1 MEFLNNSDFDQ
12 DDDGDDDVK
21 IDKQSADETNNS
33 AAVAAVQCKWTELSD
48 EDDSDSCDG
57 IADAIV
63 NDISSSGNL
72 PKADDLFSSVVTQFI
87 SKEGP
92 YHGDAAI
99 KPKIYVP
106 VEVAVIEVEK
116 IAQKKSVPTETISP
130 FSNDSTS
137 ERSNAK
143 SGPRT
148 TLLQPNAKG
157 ATPKPIEPKQKELEK
172 DTAKDRV
179 KRQRLSGQSG
189 IGTDFKTWKSE
200 EEMRQRQ
207 QYD

>member
-21 IDKQSADETNNS
+21 IDEQSADETCHS
-33 AAVAAVQCKWTELSD
+33 TAVVAAQCKWTELSD
-48 EDDSDSCDG
+48 DDDVESVHG
-57 IADAIV
+57 IADVVV
-63 NDISSSGNL
+63 NDISSGNL

-87 SKEGP
+87 SNEGT
-92 YHGDAAI
+92 YRGDTAI
-99 KPKIYVP
+99 KPKTYVP

-116 IAQKKSVPTETISP
+116 IEKKKSVPPETILP
-130 FSNDSTS
+130 VSNDSTS
-137 ERSNAK
+137 DRSNVK

-148 TLLQPNAKG
+148 TLLQPNTKG
-157 ATPKPIEPKQKELEK
+157 ATPKPVEPKQKELEK

>member
-1 MEFLNNSDFDQ
+1 MEFLNNSDLGQ
-12 DDDGDDDVK
+12 DDDGDDHVK
-21 IDKQSADETNNS
+21 IDEKSADETNNS
-33 AAVAAVQCKWTELSD
+33 TAVAAVQCKWTELSD
-48 EDDSDSCDG
+48 DEDDAQSCDG
-57 IADAIV
+57 TADAVV
-63 NDISSSGNL
+63 NDVSSSGNL

-87 SKEGP
+87 SNEGP
-92 YHGDAAI
+92 YHSGTAI

-116 IAQKKSVPTETISP
+116 IEKKKSVPTGTVLPS
-130 FSNDSTS
+130 SNDSTS
-137 ERSNAK
+137 ERSNTK

-157 ATPKPIEPKQKELEK
+157 AAPKPVEPKQKELEK

-179 KRQRLSGQSG
+179 KRQRLSGQ
-189 IGTDFKTWKSE
+189 
-200 EEMRQRQ
+200 

>member
-1 MEFLNNSDFDQ
+1 MEFLNNSDFDE

-21 IDKQSADETNNS
+21 KDAQSADETNIS

-48 EDDSDSCDG
+48 EDDVDSVDG
-57 IADAIV
+57 VADVVII
-63 NDISSSGNL
+63 DISSGNL
-72 PKADDLFSSVVTQFI
+72 PKADDLFSSVVTQFV
-87 SKEGP
+87 SNEG
-92 YHGDAAI
+92 YLRGDTAI
-99 KPKIYVP
+99 KSKIYVP

-116 IAQKKSVPTETISP
+116 VAKEKSVPTETKLPLSY
-130 FSNDSTS
+130 DSTS
-137 ERSNAK
+137 ERSNVK

-148 TLLQPNAKG
+148 TLLQPNTKG
-157 ATPKPIEPKQKELEK
+157 ASSKPVEPKQKELEK

>member
-1 MEFLNNSDFDQ
+1 MEFLNNSDFE
-12 DDDGDDDVK
+12 DDDGDDVVK
-21 IDKQSADETNNS
+21 KDAQSADETNIS

-48 EDDSDSCDG
+48 EDDVDSVDG
-57 IADAIV
+57 VADVVA
-63 NDISSSGNL
+63 NDISSGNL
-72 PKADDLFSSVVTQFI
+72 PKADDLFSSVVTQFV
-87 SKEGP
+87 SNEGNLR
-92 YHGDAAI
+92 GGTAI
-99 KPKIYVP
+99 KSKIYVP

-116 IAQKKSVPTETISP
+116 VAKERRVPTETKLPLSY
-130 FSNDSTS
+130 DSTS
-137 ERSNAK
+137 EKPNVK

-148 TLLQPNAKG
+148 TLLQPNIKG
-157 ATPKPIEPKQKELEK
+157 ATSKPVEPKQKELEK

-179 KRQRLSGQSG
+179 KRQRLNGQSG